1 MVTLTGETAVLDPDH
16 VTLTDWLR
24 ILVRE
29 QALMLDSTDIAREAF
44 LAVQVRPGEEWRNL
58 ASRLVLN
65 YRTVV
70 ADPYRPHASE
80 ATYFWRYATERQLH
94 ELFEGVINA
103 VRTNPLDRLS
113 LNALRYDAVERVKRE
128 VRPLA
133 IAFNDPLGMGMR
145 RRGKVT
151 ENVFSEFV
159 DRLSSWKSV
168 TQLFSLDEVRQL
180 PSSCE

>member
-1 MVTLTGETAVLDPDH
+1 
-16 VTLTDWLR
+16 
-24 ILVRE
+24 
-29 QALMLDSTDIAREAF
+29 MLDSTDIAREAF

-128 VRPLA
+128 ARKSDRKRIFRVRRPAELMEECDPTILA
-133 IAFNDPLGMGMR
+133 R
-145 RRGKVT
+145 
-151 ENVFSEFV
+151 
-159 DRLSSWKSV
+159 
-168 TQLFSLDEVRQL
+168 
-180 PSSCE
+180 